1 MLDVDSATGQVPP
14 LVELCRVAKRFG
26 AVQALRTADLEVRPG
41 EVLSLV
47 GHNGAGKTTLMN
59 VLAGTLAPDEGVIR
73 VLGQDV
79 TGGYDVGVAN
89 AQGIRCVF
97 QELSLCANLTV
108 VENLRLM
115 HPSLRGIGWRRR
127 AGRLIGA
134 SLDAIFPGHGI
145 DLDRPVGLLPIGRRQ
160 MVEIARAFTVTD
172 QPLRLVILDEPTSS
186 LDARAARQ
194 LLEHTRREAGRG
206 LACVFISHR
215 LAEVLEYCDRTVV
228 MRDGSTVADAATA
241 DLSRDQLV
249 ELMGSEVGLHA
260 EAAAETA
267 AATGDRVLRVSLQRG
282 EGEPP
287 IEVRAGEVVGLAG
300 LAGHGQRRTLRAIF
314 AAARRRQAHAE
325 VKGSVAY
332 VSGDRQTDGVFPLW
346 SVGENTT
353 IGLLGR
359 VARLGVVDGQRVQ
372 EIARTW
378 WKRLAIRSPSVATP
392 IMALSGG
399 NQQKVLVARAFAS
412 DADIVL
418 LDDPLRGVDVG
429 TKSELFE
436 HIRREALQGRCFVW
450 YTTENEEL
458 VYCDRVY
465 VFYEG
470 AITDRIPRAEL
481 TEERVLRSSFASV
494 AAAPAEAAAHG
505 G

>member
-1 MLDVDSATGQVPP
+1 MLEGTTAAGPRPP
-14 LVELCRVAKRFG
+14 LVELKGVARRFG

-59 VLAGTLAPDEGVIR
+59 VLAGTLAPDEGAIR
-73 VLGQDV
+73 VDGQDL
-79 TGGYDVGVAN
+79 TGGYDVRVAN
-89 AQGIRCVF
+89 ARGIRCVF

-115 HPSLRGIGWRRR
+115 HASLRGPGWRRR
-127 AGRLIGA
+127 AAALIGGT
-134 SLDAIFPGHGI
+134 LDKVFPGHGI
-145 DLDRPVGLLPIGRRQ
+145 DLHQPVGLLPIGQRQ
-160 MVEIARAFTVTD
+160 MVEIARAFTGTG

-194 LLEHTRREAGRG
+194 LLEHTRREAAQG

-215 LAEVLEYCDRTVV
+215 LAEVLEHSDRTVV
-228 MRDGSTVADAATA
+228 MRDGSTVASAVTA

-249 ELMGSEVGLHA
+249 ELMGSEAGLGPE
-260 EAAAETA
+260 EAAAA
-267 AATGDRVLRVSLQRG
+267 AQEAGPATLRVRLEGRG
-282 EGEPP
+282 GEVP

-300 LAGHGQRRTLRAIF
+300 LAGHGQRRALQAIF
-314 AAARRRQAHAE
+314 AAAGRRTAHLE
-325 VKGSVAY
+325 VQGSVAY

-353 IGLLGR
+353 ISLLAR
-359 VARLGVVDGQRVQ
+359 VARLGVVDGRRAR
-372 EIARTW
+372 EIAETW
-378 WKRLAIRSPSVATP
+378 WRRLAIRSPSVETP

-412 DADIVL
+412 GADIVL

-429 TKSELFE
+429 TKNELFE
-436 HIRREALQGRCFVW
+436 HVRHEARQGRCFVW

-458 VYCDRVY
+458 VHCDRVY
-465 VFYEG
+465 VFYDG
-470 AITDRIPRAEL
+470 SITDRIPRREL
-481 TEERVLRSSFASV
+481 TEERVLRSSFATSLPT
-494 AAAPAEAAAHG
+494 PAESLAHG